1 MWKEHVN
8 FKLMKRKKKN
18 NEMEKKNTTSK
29 ENSINYRTRRHVF
42 LQCFSGAPSLADKLS
57 LALLY
62 FLCLF
67 SLNWGL
73 QGEPARP
80 HPQSQFAHEF
90 EFPSNSL
97 CSSWMKLKS
106 LMFKSLGVGLTK
118 YKIHRSLEM

>member
-1 MWKEHVN
+1 
-8 FKLMKRKKKN
+8 
-18 NEMEKKNTTSK
+18 MEKKNTTSK
-29 ENSINYRTRRHVF
+29 ENKNHRTRRHIF

-97 CSSWMKLKS
+97 FSSWMKLKS
-106 LMFKSLGVGLTK
+106 IMFKSLGMSVTK
-118 YKIHRSLEM
+118 YKIQRSLET